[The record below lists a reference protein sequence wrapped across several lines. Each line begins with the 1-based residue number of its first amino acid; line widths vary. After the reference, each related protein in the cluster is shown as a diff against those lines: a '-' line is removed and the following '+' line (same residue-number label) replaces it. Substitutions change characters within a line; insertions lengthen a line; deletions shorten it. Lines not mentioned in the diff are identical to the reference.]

1 MYTRIITCNCT
12 TVDGKR
18 DTMVICF
25 VHLYIQKKQAINACS
40 DLEESA
46 VHYLNSTSID
56 FSTNMI
62 SPLPAEGAKEGAE
75 IPRIG
80 EHEHD
85 RHIKVL
91 MASRFGTQPSGDPQ
105 QTNSRV
111 SCTPS
116 SRIMSPDQV
125 LSELRTQESAPV
137 GHHPSMSRCLPGSE
151 PIQSLP
157 SKFVNVGQTPSTASS
172 AIYLSLHCTQEGG
185 GGGRG
190 VGASLPHTISL
201 LPTCSPATYPQ
212 TEEGCGQ
219 RGNVGLFPKVPNSI
233 YKPISQP
240 LG

>member
-1 MYTRIITCNCT
+1 MKIGVSHTPMMTYMKGSAGMRNDLPRCVPVLVSMHMYTWIMTCNST

-18 DTMVICF
+18 NTMVICF

-62 SPLPAEGAKEGAE
+62 SPIPAEGAKEGAE

-80 EHEHD
+80 EHKHD

-91 MASRFGTQPSGDPQ
+91 MASRFGTQPSGDPE

-125 LSELRTQESAPV
+125 LSELRTQESAPILGDTLTYLDGV
-137 GHHPSMSRCLPGSE
+137 LPE
-151 PIQSLP
+151 LIPV
-157 SKFVNVGQTPSTASS
+157 F
-172 AIYLSLHCTQEGG
+172 
-185 GGGRG
+185 
-190 VGASLPHTISL
+190 
-201 LPTCSPATYPQ
+201 
-212 TEEGCGQ
+212 
-219 RGNVGLFPKVPNSI
+219 
-233 YKPISQP
+233 
-240 LG
+240 